1 MAGKDVSIILLP
13 ERCKEC
19 GICIQ
24 MCPQQVFTAGF
35 DDKPV
40 IARGGAC
47 RGCRLCEYY
56 CPDFAVRIEMEEAN
70 HG

>member
-1 MAGKDVSIILLP
+1 MARKDVSIILLP

-19 GICIQ
+19 GICIE
-24 MCPQQVFTAGF
+24 MCPQKVFTEGI

-40 IARGGAC
+40 ITRGDAC
-47 RGCRLCEYY
+47 KGCRLCEYY
-56 CPDFAVRIEMEEAN
+56 CPDFAVRIEMEEAK